1 MPAFGGEDVEVVEEE
16 VHLRFE
22 AEDVGAG
29 GAGGVFVG
37 LGLEEVLW
45 ADVEGVGDLEDAAE
59 GGHGCAAFPVAP
71 VAEVDADEFG
81 GLALGERRVVF
92 LA

>member
-1 MPAFGGEDVEVVEEE
+1 MVEEE

-29 GAGGVFVG
+29 GGGGVFVG
-37 LGLEEVLW
+37 LGLEEVLG
-45 ADVEGVGDLEDAAE
+45 ADVERVGDLEDAGE
-59 GGHGCAAFPVAP
+59 GGCGVVAFPVAP
-71 VAEVDADEFG
+71 VADVDSDEFG
-81 GLALGERRVVF
+81 GLALRERRVVF